1 MAAWARNSE
10 KIYVSDKAA
19 FLREL
24 SFRNV
29 FIGLTFS
36 TPGVCM
42 IQKVSAVALIFL
54 LLLALL
60 LTAGNI
66 LYPAPP
72 AAAMQFDKNQV
83 DIGLVQGD
91 GKLQVEFKVHN
102 TGDAE
107 LSLKRNDE
115 LVKND
120 AVGATEE
127 LQIAPGESQQVVVAI
142 DKSSL
147 GGKFEIEVPYVSND
161 ESQPKVS
168 FFVKGYS
175 AVTQNLRRYDVS
187 MQARYLR
194 E

>member
-1 MAAWARNSE
+1 MAPWARNSE
-10 KIYVSDKAA
+10 KIHVSDNAA
-19 FLREL
+19 FFREL

-29 FIGLTFS
+29 LNSLTFS
-36 TPGVCM
+36 TPGMRM
-42 IQKVSAVALIFL
+42 IQKISAVALIFL

-72 AAAMQFDKNQV
+72 AAAMQFDKNHV
-83 DIGLVQGD
+83 DIGLVKGD

-115 LVKND
+115 LAKND
-120 AVGATEE
+120 AVGATDE

-175 AVTQNLRRYDVS
+175 AMTQNLRRYDVS
-187 MQARYLR
+187 MQARYVR